1 MSGVGGGDSIS
12 QEKFI
17 ESMQKLVHDPSLK
30 GTLEGP
36 LPLFFHAVD
45 ANSDGMI
52 SKEELENVIGP
63 IIGKDT
69 LDKPGM
75 ASPGDFEKHYSPLIE
90 SWYFRPGEEL
100 KGDIDEK
107 TAFLLFSSKLE

>member
-45 ANSDGMI
+45 ANNDGMI
-52 SKEELENVIGP
+52 SKEEFQRFFDVRHFYNIARDVTTMRSCMNVCIR
-63 IIGKDT
+63 
-69 LDKPGM
+69 M
-75 ASPGDFEKHYSPLIE
+75 F
-90 SWYFRPGEEL
+90 
-100 KGDIDEK
+100 
-107 TAFLLFSSKLE
+107 